1 MDILNSKLI
10 NTGLVMHFRN
20 YLVTV
25 PMCVGGGRVD
35 VGGRGGRGGGL
46 HMHPCPPPP
55 DPPLNYVQ

>member
-10 NTGLVMHFRN
+10 NTALVMHFRN

-35 VGGRGGRGGGL
+35 VGGRGGGGL
-46 HMHPCPPPP
+46 RMHPLPPFPPPP
-55 DPPLNYVQ
+55 IHP